1 MLHQRTV
8 QPVRKAFEFGDK
20 EEHLHRR
27 HDKVGY
33 ENVTHQIIGAVEPA
47 DCFGRH
53 LIYIGA
59 QQEEEKVQH
68 DIPDD
73 VEQLDGSKLHRFLL
87 IAQIGER
94 DALERIECHY
104 NHHHGDI
111 VRMVGVFQ
119 KGR

>member
-1 MLHQRTV
+1 MNNSPFASSTVHQRTV

-33 ENVTHQIIGAVEPA
+33 ENVTHQIIGPVEPA

-73 VEQLDGSKLHRFLL
+73 VELMAANF
-87 IAQIGER
+87 IG
-94 DALERIECHY
+94 
-104 NHHHGDI
+104 
-111 VRMVGVFQ
+111 FF
-119 KGR
+119 